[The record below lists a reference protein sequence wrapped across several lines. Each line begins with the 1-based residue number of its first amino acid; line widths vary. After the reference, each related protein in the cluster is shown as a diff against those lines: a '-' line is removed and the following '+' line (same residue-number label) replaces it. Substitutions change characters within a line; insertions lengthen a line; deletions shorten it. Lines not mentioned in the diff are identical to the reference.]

1 MPDINHLAVP
11 VDDVDQATA
20 FYEDWFDAQVVPS
33 PPFTVP
39 VAWVLLGEVQLHL
52 VTRPG
57 LASEGYHFSLA
68 IEDRDQFEAL
78 YRRATEEGVSD
89 SETFQHHLYQ
99 TKAGVVQLYL
109 RDPSGNI
116 VECDYARVE
125 DLNPAIAAL
134 VKRWSDDDA
143 PPEPT
148 RSAPSSIPE
157 PVQRPPASGERRPR
171 R

>member
-11 VDDVDQATA
+11 VDDVAQATA

-33 PPFTVP
+33 PTFTVP
-39 VAWVLLGEVQLHL
+39 VAWVLLGDLQLHL

-57 LASEGYHFSLA
+57 FASEGYHFSLA

-99 TKAGVVQLYL
+99 TTAGVVQLYL
-109 RDPSGNI
+109 KDPSGNI
-116 VECDYARVE
+116 VECDYARID
-125 DLNPAIAAL
+125 DLDPAIAAL
-134 VKRWSDDDA
+134 VRRWSDGDA

-148 RSAPSSIPE
+148 RSAPSPIHE
-157 PVQRPPASGERRPR
+157 PVRLRHASDDGRPGR
-171 R
+171 